1 MGKSDYIYIVKDVS
15 TSLDMTGWKLDM
27 TGWKLDMT
35 KTIQLTI
42 FMKQIR
48 ISAILACIAGMIA
61 FAGCKSM
68 SPQDRLT
75 VNDRKINKII
85 AQMTLEEKVEMLHS
99 KTNMSSEGVP
109 RLGIQDIKY
118 TDGPFGIREENGDG
132 FRSLGWTLDSA
143 TYFPTGS
150 ALAATWSKEMAYK
163 NGWAM
168 GKEGRLRGK
177 DIILGPAINIQRLP
191 VGGRTYEY
199 LSEDPVLAAR
209 LSVEYTLGSQ
219 DAGTAVCLKH
229 YALNNQET
237 NRGSVN
243 VIADERTMREIYLKP
258 FEAAVKE
265 GGAMCIMPAYNK
277 VNGYYCSENA
287 HLNNEILRDE
297 WGFKGMTVSDWG
309 GTHSTM
315 GAALGGLCVQM
326 TGDNYFGQALID
338 SVRNG
343 ALDEAVVDA
352 KVREILRLRF
362 AIEPVPEDV
371 ANTVMTSQPETQKI
385 AYEIAQKS
393 IVLLKNEAG
402 NLPVAKDVKK
412 IAVIGQNAVLTT
424 AAGGIGAGVKTL
436 YEISPLEGI
445 SKRAAEAGIEV
456 TYAPGYKNYQMR
468 MAWGRPGAG
477 GPVDPLIANSPD
489 EPADP
494 ALLAEA
500 VALAKDADMV
510 IFFGGTNKS
519 IETEGSDRK
528 NIDLPCGQNDVI
540 KALYEANPNVATVLI
555 SGGPTD
561 LRALEPYSPAIVQ
574 GWWNGLEG
582 GTALAEVL
590 FGDIAPSGKLPFTF
604 PLKLEDSPAY
614 AMGNFPGNNTGEDL
628 FTLMYRLDATGYTR
642 EQIMEYIANLPEP
655 VSEYTEGIF
664 VGYRWFETKEVPVM
678 YAFGHGLSYV
688 DFEYGPLTCRQ
699 KKDKFVVT
707 FDVKNL
713 GTMEADEVTQL
724 YVKRL
729 DSKVERPLKELEA
742 FDRVTLKGGETKKVT
757 LEFPIS
763 ELAHWDN
770 GTNGWVLEPGKLE
783 ILVGSASDDIRQ
795 SITTEI

>member
-1 MGKSDYIYIVKDVS
+1 MKNYTFIFCLTAVI
-15 TSLDMTGWKLDM
+15 LITGCN
-27 TGWKLDMT
+27 GNV
-35 KTIQLTI
+35 
-42 FMKQIR
+42 
-48 ISAILACIAGMIA
+48 
-61 FAGCKSM
+61 

-75 VNDRKINKII
+75 ANDKKISEII

-118 TDGPFGIREENGDG
+118 TDGPFGIREENGDH
-132 FRSLGWTLDSA
+132 FRPLGWKLDSA

-163 NGWAM
+163 NGLAI

-209 LSVEYTLGSQ
+209 LSVEYTKGSQ
-219 DAGTAVCLKH
+219 EAGTAVCLKH
-229 YALNNQET
+229 FALNNQET
-237 NRGSVN
+237 DRGSVN

-265 GGAMCIMPAYNK
+265 AGAMCVMPAYNK

-287 HLNNEILRDE
+287 RLLNEILREE

-352 KVREILRLRF
+352 KVRDILRLRF
-362 AIEPVPEDV
+362 AIEPVPENV
-371 ANTVMTSQPETQKI
+371 ANTIMTSQPETQNV
-385 AYEIAQKS
+385 AYEIARKS
-393 IVLLKNEAG
+393 IVLLKNEG
-402 NLPVAKDVKK
+402 RTLPITDDVKK
-412 IAVIGQNAVLTT
+412 IAIIGQNAVLTT
-424 AAGGIGAGVKTL
+424 AAGGVGAGVKTL

-445 SKRAAEAGIEV
+445 RNRAGDKVEV
-456 TYAPGYKNYQMR
+456 MYAPGYKNYIR
-468 MAWGRPGAG
+468 KNRWSEDPG
-477 GPVDPLIANSPD
+477 PLETTDMS

-500 VALAKDADMV
+500 VALAAEADMV

-528 NIDLPCGQNDVI
+528 NIDLPCGQNEI
-540 KALYEANPNVATVLI
+540 IRALHEVNPNVVTVLI

-561 LRALEPYSPAIVQ
+561 LRILDQYSPAIIQ
-574 GWWNGLEG
+574 GWWNGMEG

-614 AMGNFPGNNTGEDL
+614 AMGNFPGENSGRDL
-628 FTLMYRLDATGYTR
+628 FTLMYRLEETGYSR
-642 EQIMEYIANLPEP
+642 EEIQAYIANLPDPE
-655 VSEYTEGIF
+655 SRYTEGIF
-664 VGYRWFETKEVPVM
+664 VGYRWYDTKDVPVM

-688 DFEYGPLTCRQ
+688 DFEYGAISCKRRDDRICVRFELS
-699 KKDKFVVT
+699 
-707 FDVKNL
+707 NL
-713 GTMEADEVTQL
+713 GEMEADEVVQL
-724 YVKRL
+724 YVRRP
-729 DSKVERPLKELEA
+729 DSKIERPVKELKS
-742 FDRVTLKGGETKKVT
+742 FDRVTLKAGETKKVV
-757 LEFPIS
+757 LEFPMN
-763 ELAHWDN
+763 ELAHWDIN
-770 GTNGWVLEPGKLE
+770 TGAWVIEPGVVE
-783 ILVGSASDDIRQ
+783 ILVGSGSDDIRQ
-795 SITTEI
+795 TGNIEI

>member
-1 MGKSDYIYIVKDVS
+1 
-15 TSLDMTGWKLDM
+15 
-27 TGWKLDMT
+27 
-35 KTIQLTI
+35 
-42 FMKQIR
+42 MKKYLY
-48 ISAILACIAGMIA
+48 SAALLILA
-61 FAGCKSM
+61 AGCASL

-75 VNDRKINKII
+75 VNDKKINKII

-199 LSEDPVLAAR
+199 LSEDPVLSAR
-209 LSVEYTLGSQ
+209 LSVEYTKGSQ

-237 NRGSVN
+237 DRGSVD

-258 FEAAVKE
+258 FEAAIKE
-265 GGAMCIMPAYNK
+265 GGAMCVMPAYNK
-277 VNGYYCSENA
+277 VNGFYCSENA

-371 ANTVMTSQPETQKI
+371 ANTIMTSQPETQKI

-402 NLPVAKDVKK
+402 NLPIAKDVKK

-436 YEISPLEGI
+436 YEITPLEGI
-445 SKRAAEAGIEV
+445 QARAEKAGVEV
-456 TYAPGYKNYQMR
+456 VYAPGYKNYQMR
-468 MAWGRPGAG
+468 MGWGRPSA
-477 GPVDPLIANSPD
+477 GPVNPLVANSID

-494 ALLAEA
+494 ALLADA

-528 NIDLPCGQNDVI
+528 NIDLPCGQNEVI

-561 LRALEPYSPAIVQ
+561 LRYLEPYSPAIVQ

-614 AMGNFPGNNTGEDL
+614 ATGSFPGEGSGEDL

-642 EQIMEYIANLPEP
+642 EQIQEYIASLPDP
-655 VSEYTEGIF
+655 VSEYREGIL
-664 VGYRWFETKEVPVM
+664 VGYRWYDTKDVPVM

-688 DFEYGPLTCRQ
+688 EFEYGALTCKQ
-699 KKDKFVVT
+699 KKDKIQVS
-707 FDVKNL
+707 FDLKNL
-713 GTMEADEVTQL
+713 GDMEADEVAQL

-729 DSKVERPLKELEA
+729 DSKVERAEKELEA
-742 FDRVTLKGGETKKVT
+742 FERVALKAGETKKVT
-757 LEFPIS
+757 LEFPVS

-770 GTNGWVLEPGKLE
+770 ETNEWVLEHGKLE
-783 ILVGSASDDIRQ
+783 ILVGSASNDIRQ
-795 SITTEI
+795 SIQTEI

>member
-1 MGKSDYIYIVKDVS
+1 
-15 TSLDMTGWKLDM
+15 
-27 TGWKLDMT
+27 
-35 KTIQLTI
+35 
-42 FMKQIR
+42 MKKYLY
-48 ISAILACIAGMIA
+48 SAALLILA
-61 FAGCKSM
+61 AGCASL

-75 VNDRKINKII
+75 VNDKKINKII

-199 LSEDPVLAAR
+199 LSEDPVLSAR
-209 LSVEYTLGSQ
+209 LSVEYTKGSQ

-237 NRGSVN
+237 DRGSVN

-258 FEAAVKE
+258 FEAAIKE
-265 GGAMCIMPAYNK
+265 GGAMCVMPAYNK
-277 VNGYYCSENA
+277 VNGFYCSENA

-343 ALDEAVVDA
+343 ALDEAIVDA

-371 ANTVMTSQPETQKI
+371 ANTIMTSQPETQKI

-402 NLPVAKDVKK
+402 NLPIAKDVKK

-436 YEISPLEGI
+436 YEITPLEGI
-445 SKRAAEAGIEV
+445 QARAEKAGVEV
-456 TYAPGYKNYQMR
+456 VYAPGYKNYQMR
-468 MAWGRPGAG
+468 MGWGRPSA
-477 GPVDPLIANSPD
+477 GPVNPLVANSID

-528 NIDLPCGQNDVI
+528 NIDLPCGQNEVI

-561 LRALEPYSPAIVQ
+561 LRYLEPYSPAIVQ

-614 AMGNFPGNNTGEDL
+614 ATGSFPGEGSGEDL

-642 EQIMEYIANLPEP
+642 EQIQEYIASLPDP
-655 VSEYTEGIF
+655 VSEYREGIL
-664 VGYRWFETKEVPVM
+664 VGYRWYDTKDVPVM

-688 DFEYGPLTCRQ
+688 EFEYGALTCKQ
-699 KKDKFVVT
+699 KKDKIQVS
-707 FDVKNL
+707 FDLKNL
-713 GTMEADEVTQL
+713 GDMEADEVAQL

-729 DSKVERPLKELEA
+729 DSKVERAEKELEA
-742 FDRVTLKGGETKKVT
+742 FERVALKAGETKKVT
-757 LEFPIS
+757 LEFPVS

-770 GTNGWVLEPGKLE
+770 ETNEWVLEHGKLE
-783 ILVGSASDDIRQ
+783 ILVGSASNDIRQ
-795 SITTEI
+795 SIQTEI

>member
-1 MGKSDYIYIVKDVS
+1 
-15 TSLDMTGWKLDM
+15 
-27 TGWKLDMT
+27 
-35 KTIQLTI
+35 
-42 FMKQIR
+42 MKKYLY
-48 ISAILACIAGMIA
+48 SAALLILA
-61 FAGCKSM
+61 AGCASL

-75 VNDRKINKII
+75 VNDKKINKII

-118 TDGPFGIREENGDG
+118 TDGPFGIREENGEG

-199 LSEDPVLAAR
+199 LSEDPVLSAR
-209 LSVEYTLGSQ
+209 LAVEYTKGSQ

-237 NRGSVN
+237 DRGSVD

-258 FEAAVKE
+258 FEAAIKE
-265 GGAMCIMPAYNK
+265 GGAMCVMPAYNK
-277 VNGYYCSENA
+277 VNGFYCSENA

-371 ANTVMTSQPETQKI
+371 ANTIMTSQPETQKI

-402 NLPVAKDVKK
+402 NLPIAKDVKK

-436 YEISPLEGI
+436 YEITPLEGI
-445 SKRAAEAGIEV
+445 QARAEKAGVEV
-456 TYAPGYKNYQMR
+456 VYAPGYKNYQMR
-468 MAWGRPGAG
+468 MGWGRPSA
-477 GPVDPLIANSPD
+477 GPVNPLVANSID

-528 NIDLPCGQNDVI
+528 NIDLPCGQNEVI

-561 LRALEPYSPAIVQ
+561 LRYLEPYSPAIVQ

-614 AMGNFPGNNTGEDL
+614 ATGSFPGEGSGEDL

-642 EQIMEYIANLPEP
+642 EQIQEYIASLPDP
-655 VSEYTEGIF
+655 VSEYREGIL
-664 VGYRWFETKEVPVM
+664 VGYRWYDTKDVPVM

-688 DFEYGPLTCRQ
+688 DFEYGTLTCKQ
-699 KKDKFVVT
+699 KKDKIQVS
-707 FDVKNL
+707 FDLKNL
-713 GTMEADEVTQL
+713 GDMEADEVPQL

-729 DSKVERPLKELEA
+729 DSKVERAEKELEA
-742 FDRVTLKGGETKKVT
+742 FERVALKAGETKNVT
-757 LEFPIS
+757 LEFPVS

-770 GTNGWVLEPGKLE
+770 ETNGWVLEPGKIE
-783 ILVGSASDDIRQ
+783 ILVGSASNDIRQ
-795 SITTEI
+795 SIQTEI

>member
-1 MGKSDYIYIVKDVS
+1 
-15 TSLDMTGWKLDM
+15 
-27 TGWKLDMT
+27 
-35 KTIQLTI
+35 
-42 FMKQIR
+42 MKKYLY
-48 ISAILACIAGMIA
+48 SAALLILA
-61 FAGCKSM
+61 AGCASL

-75 VNDRKINKII
+75 VNDKKINKII

-199 LSEDPVLAAR
+199 LSEDPVLSAR
-209 LSVEYTLGSQ
+209 LSVEYTKGSQ

-237 NRGSVN
+237 DRGSVN

-258 FEAAVKE
+258 FEAAIKE
-265 GGAMCIMPAYNK
+265 GGAMCVMPAYNK
-277 VNGYYCSENA
+277 VNGFYCSENA

-362 AIEPVPEDV
+362 AIDPVPEDV
-371 ANTVMTSQPETQKI
+371 ANTIMTSQPETQKI

-402 NLPVAKDVKK
+402 NLPIAKDVKK

-436 YEISPLEGI
+436 YEITPLEGI
-445 SKRAAEAGIEV
+445 QARAEKAGVEV
-456 TYAPGYKNYQMR
+456 VYAPGYKNYQMR
-468 MAWGRPGAG
+468 MGWGRPSA
-477 GPVDPLIANSPD
+477 GPVNPLVANSID

-528 NIDLPCGQNDVI
+528 NIDLPCGQNEVI

-561 LRALEPYSPAIVQ
+561 LRYLEPYSPAIVQ

-614 AMGNFPGNNTGEDL
+614 ATGSFPGEGSGEDL

-642 EQIMEYIANLPEP
+642 EQIQEYIASLPDP
-655 VSEYTEGIF
+655 VSEYREGIL
-664 VGYRWFETKEVPVM
+664 VGYRWYDTKDVPVM

-688 DFEYGPLTCRQ
+688 EYEYGALTCKQ
-699 KKDKFVVT
+699 KKDKIQVS
-707 FDVKNL
+707 FDLKNL
-713 GTMEADEVTQL
+713 GDMEADEVAQL

-729 DSKVERPLKELEA
+729 DSKVERAEKELEA
-742 FDRVTLKGGETKKVT
+742 FERVALKAGETKKVT
-757 LEFPIS
+757 LEFPVS

-770 GTNGWVLEPGKLE
+770 ETNEWVLEHGKLE
-783 ILVGSASDDIRQ
+783 ILVGSASNDIRQ
-795 SITTEI
+795 SIQTEI

>member
-1 MGKSDYIYIVKDVS
+1 
-15 TSLDMTGWKLDM
+15 
-27 TGWKLDMT
+27 
-35 KTIQLTI
+35 
-42 FMKQIR
+42 MKKYLY
-48 ISAILACIAGMIA
+48 SAALLILA
-61 FAGCKSM
+61 AGCASL

-75 VNDRKINKII
+75 VNDKKINKII

-199 LSEDPVLAAR
+199 LSEDPVLSAR
-209 LSVEYTLGSQ
+209 LSVEYTKGSQ

-237 NRGSVN
+237 DRGSVD

-258 FEAAVKE
+258 FEAAIKE
-265 GGAMCIMPAYNK
+265 GGAMCVMPAYNK
-277 VNGYYCSENA
+277 VNGFYCSENA

-362 AIEPVPEDV
+362 AIDPVPEDV
-371 ANTVMTSQPETQKI
+371 ANTIMTSQPETQKI

-402 NLPVAKDVKK
+402 NLPIAKDVKK

-445 SKRAAEAGIEV
+445 QARAEKAGVEV
-456 TYAPGYKNYQMR
+456 VYAPGYKNYQMR
-468 MAWGRPGAG
+468 MGWGRPSA
-477 GPVDPLIANSPD
+477 GPVNPLVANSID

-528 NIDLPCGQNDVI
+528 NIDLPCGQNEVI

-561 LRALEPYSPAIVQ
+561 LRYLEPYSPAIVQ

-614 AMGNFPGNNTGEDL
+614 ATGSFPGEGSGEDL

-642 EQIMEYIANLPEP
+642 EQIQEYIASLPDP
-655 VSEYTEGIF
+655 VSEYREGIL
-664 VGYRWFETKEVPVM
+664 VGYRWYDTKDVPVM

-688 DFEYGPLTCRQ
+688 EFEYGPLTCKQ
-699 KKDKFVVT
+699 KKDKIQVS
-707 FDVKNL
+707 FDLKNL
-713 GTMEADEVTQL
+713 GDMEADEVAQL

-729 DSKVERPLKELEA
+729 DSKVERAEKELEA
-742 FDRVTLKGGETKKVT
+742 FERVALKAGETKNVT
-757 LEFPIS
+757 LEFPLS
-763 ELAHWDN
+763 ELTHWDN
-770 GTNGWVLEPGKLE
+770 ETNGWVLEPGKIE
-783 ILVGSASDDIRQ
+783 ILVGSASNDIRQ
-795 SITTEI
+795 SIQTKI

>member
-1 MGKSDYIYIVKDVS
+1 
-15 TSLDMTGWKLDM
+15 
-27 TGWKLDMT
+27 
-35 KTIQLTI
+35 
-42 FMKQIR
+42 MKKYLY
-48 ISAILACIAGMIA
+48 SAALLILAI
-61 FAGCKSM
+61 GCASV

-75 VNDRKINKII
+75 VNDKKINKII

-199 LSEDPVLAAR
+199 LSEDPVLSAR
-209 LSVEYTLGSQ
+209 LSVEYTKGSQ

-237 NRGSVN
+237 DRGSVD

-258 FEAAVKE
+258 FEAAIKE
-265 GGAMCIMPAYNK
+265 GGAMCVMPAYNK
-277 VNGYYCSENA
+277 VNGFYCSENA

-371 ANTVMTSQPETQKI
+371 ANPIMTSPPETQKV

-402 NLPVAKDVKK
+402 NLPIAKDVKK

-445 SKRAAEAGIEV
+445 QARAEKAGVEV
-456 TYAPGYKNYQMR
+456 VYAPGYKNYQMR
-468 MAWGRPGAG
+468 MGWGRPSA
-477 GPVDPLIANSPD
+477 GPVNPLVANSID

-528 NIDLPCGQNDVI
+528 NIDLPCGQNEVI

-561 LRALEPYSPAIVQ
+561 LRYLAPYSPAIVQ

-614 AMGNFPGNNTGEDL
+614 ATGSFPGEGSGEDL

-642 EQIMEYIANLPEP
+642 EQIQEYIASLPDP
-655 VSEYTEGIF
+655 VSEYREGIL
-664 VGYRWFETKEVPVM
+664 VGYRWFDTKDVPVM

-688 DFEYGPLTCRQ
+688 DFEYGALTCKQ
-699 KKDKFVVT
+699 KKDKIQVS
-707 FDVKNL
+707 FDLKNL
-713 GTMEADEVTQL
+713 GNMEADEVAQL

-729 DSKVERPLKELEA
+729 DSKVERAEKELEA
-742 FDRVTLKGGETKKVT
+742 FERVALKAGETKNVT
-757 LEFPIS
+757 LEFPVS

-770 GTNGWVLEPGKLE
+770 ETNGWVLEPGKIE
-783 ILVGSASDDIRQ
+783 ILVGSASNDIRQ
-795 SITTEI
+795 SIHTEI

>member
-1 MGKSDYIYIVKDVS
+1 MKHSASSIILS
-15 TSLDMTGWKLDM
+15 AFMALAMATGCNN
-27 TGWKLDMT
+27 G
-35 KTIQLTI
+35 
-42 FMKQIR
+42 
-48 ISAILACIAGMIA
+48 
-61 FAGCKSM
+61 M

-75 VNDRKINKII
+75 VNDKKINEII

-132 FRSLGWTLDSA
+132 FRPLGWTLDSA

-199 LSEDPVLAAR
+199 LSEDPVLSAR
-209 LSVEYTLGSQ
+209 LSVEYTKGSQ
-219 DAGTAVCLKH
+219 EAGTAVCLKH

-237 NRGSVN
+237 DRGSVD

-265 GGAMCIMPAYNK
+265 GGAMCVMPAYNK

-287 HLNNEILRDE
+287 HLLNEILREE

-343 ALDEAVVDA
+343 ALDEAIVDA

-393 IVLLKNEAG
+393 IVLLKNQ
-402 NLPVAKDVKK
+402 NNVLPISKDVKK

-436 YEISPLEGI
+436 YEISPLEGLQ
-445 SKRAAEAGIEV
+445 KRAGDDVEIV
-456 TYAPGYKNYQMR
+456 YAPGYKNYTMR
-468 MAWGRPGAG
+468 MSWGQPTPL
-477 GPVDPLIANSPD
+477 GPLDAASAD

-494 ALLAEA
+494 VLMAEA
-500 VALAKDADMV
+500 VALAKDADLV

-540 KALYEANPNVATVLI
+540 KALYEANPNLATVLI
-555 SGGPTD
+555 SGGSTD
-561 LRALEPYSPAIVQ
+561 LRVLEQYSPAIVQ

-614 AMGNFPGNNTGEDL
+614 AMGNFPGENSGEDL
-628 FTLMYRLDATGYTR
+628 FTLMYRLDATGYSR
-642 EQIMEYIANLPEP
+642 EEIQAYIASLPDPE
-655 VSEYTEGIF
+655 SKYTEGIF
-664 VGYRWFETKEVPVM
+664 VGYRWFDTKNVPVM

-688 DFEYGPLTCRQ
+688 DFEYGALSCRQ
-699 KKDKFVVT
+699 RKDMIEVS
-707 FDVKNL
+707 FDLKNL
-713 GTMEADEVTQL
+713 GDMDADEVAQL
-724 YVKRL
+724 YVRRI

-742 FDRVTLKGGETKKVT
+742 FDRVALKAGETKNVT
-757 LEFPIS
+757 LSFPVS
-763 ELAHWDN
+763 ELSHWDN
-770 GTNGWVLEPGKLE
+770 DTNQWVLEPGKIE
-783 ILVGSASDDIRQ
+783 ILVGSSSDDIRQ
-795 SITTEI
+795 SIETKI

>member
-1 MGKSDYIYIVKDVS
+1 
-15 TSLDMTGWKLDM
+15 
-27 TGWKLDMT
+27 
-35 KTIQLTI
+35 
-42 FMKQIR
+42 MKKYLY
-48 ISAILACIAGMIA
+48 SAALLILA
-61 FAGCKSM
+61 AGCASL

-75 VNDRKINKII
+75 VNDKKINKII

-199 LSEDPVLAAR
+199 LSEDPVLSAR
-209 LSVEYTLGSQ
+209 LSVEYTKGSQ

-237 NRGSVN
+237 DRGSVN

-258 FEAAVKE
+258 FEAAIKE
-265 GGAMCIMPAYNK
+265 GGAMCVMPAYNK
-277 VNGYYCSENA
+277 VNGFYCSENA

-362 AIEPVPEDV
+362 AIDPVPEDV
-371 ANTVMTSQPETQKI
+371 ANTIMTSQPETQKI

-393 IVLLKNEAG
+393 IVILKNEAG
-402 NLPVAKDVKK
+402 NLPIAKDVKK

-445 SKRAAEAGIEV
+445 QARAEKAGVEV
-456 TYAPGYKNYQMR
+456 VYAPGYKSYQMR
-468 MAWGRPGAG
+468 MGWGRPSA
-477 GPVDPLIANSPD
+477 GPVNPLVANSID

-528 NIDLPCGQNDVI
+528 NIDLPCGQNEVI

-561 LRALEPYSPAIVQ
+561 LRYLEPYSPAIVQ

-614 AMGNFPGNNTGEDL
+614 ATGSFPGEGSGEDL

-642 EQIMEYIANLPEP
+642 EQIQEYIASLPDP
-655 VSEYTEGIF
+655 VSEYREGIL
-664 VGYRWFETKEVPVM
+664 VGYRWYDTKDVPVM

-688 DFEYGPLTCRQ
+688 EFEYGALTCKQ
-699 KKDKFVVT
+699 KKDKIQVS
-707 FDVKNL
+707 FDLKNL
-713 GTMEADEVTQL
+713 GDMEADEVAQL

-729 DSKVERPLKELEA
+729 DSKVERAEKELEA
-742 FDRVTLKGGETKKVT
+742 FERVALKAGETKNVT
-757 LEFPIS
+757 LEFPLS

-770 GTNGWVLEPGKLE
+770 ETNGWVLEPGKIE
-783 ILVGSASDDIRQ
+783 ILVGSASNDIRQ
-795 SITTEI
+795 SIQTEI

>member
-1 MGKSDYIYIVKDVS
+1 
-15 TSLDMTGWKLDM
+15 
-27 TGWKLDMT
+27 
-35 KTIQLTI
+35 
-42 FMKQIR
+42 MKKYLY
-48 ISAILACIAGMIA
+48 SAALLILA
-61 FAGCKSM
+61 AGCASL

-75 VNDRKINKII
+75 VNDKKINKII

-199 LSEDPVLAAR
+199 LSEDPVLSAR
-209 LSVEYTLGSQ
+209 LSVEYTKGSQ

-237 NRGSVN
+237 DRGSVD

-265 GGAMCIMPAYNK
+265 GGAMCVMPAYNK
-277 VNGYYCSENA
+277 VNGFYCSENA

-371 ANTVMTSQPETQKI
+371 ANTIMTSQPETQKI

-402 NLPVAKDVKK
+402 NLPIAKDVKK

-424 AAGGIGAGVKTL
+424 ATGGIGAGVKTL

-445 SKRAAEAGIEV
+445 QARAEKAGVEV
-456 TYAPGYKNYQMR
+456 VYAPGYKNYQMR
-468 MAWGRPGAG
+468 MGWGRPSA
-477 GPVDPLIANSPD
+477 GPVNPLVANSID

-528 NIDLPCGQNDVI
+528 NIDLPCGQNEVI

-561 LRALEPYSPAIVQ
+561 LRYLEPYSPAIVQ

-614 AMGNFPGNNTGEDL
+614 ATGSFPGEGSGEDL

-642 EQIMEYIANLPEP
+642 EQIKEYIASLPDP
-655 VSEYTEGIF
+655 VSEYREGIL
-664 VGYRWFETKEVPVM
+664 VGYRWYDTKDVPVM

-688 DFEYGPLTCRQ
+688 EFEYGALTCKQ
-699 KKDKFVVT
+699 KKDKIQVS
-707 FDVKNL
+707 FDLKNL
-713 GTMEADEVTQL
+713 GDMEADEVPQL

-729 DSKVERPLKELEA
+729 DSKVERAEKELEA
-742 FDRVTLKGGETKKVT
+742 FERVALKAGETKNVT
-757 LEFPIS
+757 LEFPLS

-770 GTNGWVLEPGKLE
+770 ETNGWVLEPGKIE
-783 ILVGSASDDIRQ
+783 ILVGSASNDIRQ
-795 SITTEI
+795 SIQTEI

>member
-1 MGKSDYIYIVKDVS
+1 
-15 TSLDMTGWKLDM
+15 
-27 TGWKLDMT
+27 
-35 KTIQLTI
+35 
-42 FMKQIR
+42 MKQYLY
-48 ISAILACIAGMIA
+48 SAALLILA
-61 FAGCKSM
+61 AGCASL

-75 VNDRKINKII
+75 VNDKKINKII

-199 LSEDPVLAAR
+199 LSEDPVLSAR
-209 LSVEYTLGSQ
+209 LSVEYTKGSQ

-237 NRGSVN
+237 DRGSVD

-258 FEAAVKE
+258 FEAAIKE
-265 GGAMCIMPAYNK
+265 GGAMCVMPAYNK
-277 VNGYYCSENA
+277 VNGFYCSENA

-362 AIEPVPEDV
+362 AIDPVPEDV
-371 ANTVMTSQPETQKI
+371 ANTIMTSQPETQKI

-393 IVLLKNEAG
+393 IVLLKNEVG
-402 NLPVAKDVKK
+402 NLPIAKDVKK

-445 SKRAAEAGIEV
+445 QARAEKAGVEV
-456 TYAPGYKNYQMR
+456 VYAPGYKNYQMR
-468 MAWGRPGAG
+468 MGWGRPSA
-477 GPVDPLIANSPD
+477 GPVNPLVANSID

-528 NIDLPCGQNDVI
+528 NIDLPCGQNEVI

-561 LRALEPYSPAIVQ
+561 LRFLEPYSPSIVQ

-604 PLKLEDSPAY
+604 PKKLEDSPAY
-614 AMGNFPGNNTGEDL
+614 ALGNFGQNASEDL

-642 EQIMEYIANLPEP
+642 EQIQEYIANLPAPE
-655 VSEYTEGIF
+655 SHYTEGIF

-688 DFEYGPLTCRQ
+688 DFEYGPLTCKH
-699 KKDKFVVT
+699 KKDKFYVT
-707 FDVKNL
+707 FELKNL
-713 GTMEADEVTQL
+713 GDMEADEVAQL
-724 YVKRL
+724 YVKRI
-729 DSKVERPLKELEA
+729 DSAVERPLKELEA
-742 FDRVTLKGGETKKVT
+742 FDRITLKGGETKKVT
-757 LEFPIS
+757 LEFPVS

-770 GTNGWVLEPGKLE
+770 ETNEWVLEHGKLE
-783 ILVGSASDDIRQ
+783 ILVGSASNDIRQ
-795 SITTEI
+795 TIATEI

>member
-1 MGKSDYIYIVKDVS
+1 
-15 TSLDMTGWKLDM
+15 
-27 TGWKLDMT
+27 
-35 KTIQLTI
+35 
-42 FMKQIR
+42 MKKYLY
-48 ISAILACIAGMIA
+48 SAALLILA
-61 FAGCKSM
+61 AGCASL

-75 VNDRKINKII
+75 VNDKKINKII

-199 LSEDPVLAAR
+199 LSEDPVLSAR
-209 LSVEYTLGSQ
+209 LSVEYTKGSQ

-237 NRGSVN
+237 DRGSVD

-258 FEAAVKE
+258 FEAAIKE
-265 GGAMCIMPAYNK
+265 GGAMCVMPAYNK
-277 VNGYYCSENA
+277 VNGVYCSENA

-362 AIEPVPEDV
+362 AIDPVPEDV
-371 ANTVMTSQPETQKI
+371 ANTIMTSQPETQKI

-402 NLPVAKDVKK
+402 TLPIAKDVKK

-445 SKRAAEAGIEV
+445 QARAEKAGVEV
-456 TYAPGYKNYQMR
+456 VYAPGYKNYQMR
-468 MAWGRPGAG
+468 MGWGRPSA
-477 GPVDPLIANSPD
+477 GPVNPLVANSID

-500 VALAKDADMV
+500 VALAKNADMV

-528 NIDLPCGQNDVI
+528 NIDLPCGQNEVI

-561 LRALEPYSPAIVQ
+561 LRYLEPYSPAIVQ

-614 AMGNFPGNNTGEDL
+614 ATGSFPGEGSGEDL

-642 EQIMEYIANLPEP
+642 EQIREYIASLPDP
-655 VSEYTEGIF
+655 VSEYREGIL
-664 VGYRWFETKEVPVM
+664 VGYRWYDTKDVPVM

-688 DFEYGPLTCRQ
+688 DFEYGALTCKQ
-699 KKDKFVVT
+699 KKDKIQVS
-707 FDVKNL
+707 FDLKNL
-713 GTMEADEVTQL
+713 GDMEADEVAQL

-729 DSKVERPLKELEA
+729 DSKVERAEKELEA
-742 FDRVTLKGGETKKVT
+742 FERVALKAGETKNVI
-757 LEFPIS
+757 LEFPLS

-770 GTNGWVLEPGKLE
+770 ETNGWVLEPGKIE
-783 ILVGSASDDIRQ
+783 ILVGSASNDIRQ
-795 SITTEI
+795 SIQTEI

>member
-1 MGKSDYIYIVKDVS
+1 
-15 TSLDMTGWKLDM
+15 
-27 TGWKLDMT
+27 
-35 KTIQLTI
+35 
-42 FMKQIR
+42 MKKYLY
-48 ISAILACIAGMIA
+48 SAALLILA
-61 FAGCKSM
+61 AGCASL

-75 VNDRKINKII
+75 VNDKKINKII

-118 TDGPFGIREENGDG
+118 TDGPFGIREENGEG

-199 LSEDPVLAAR
+199 LSEDPVLSAR
-209 LSVEYTLGSQ
+209 LAVEYTKGSQ

-237 NRGSVN
+237 DRGSVD

-258 FEAAVKE
+258 FEAAIKE
-265 GGAMCIMPAYNK
+265 GGAMCVMPAYNK
-277 VNGYYCSENA
+277 VNGFYCSENA

-362 AIEPVPEDV
+362 AIDPVPEDV
-371 ANTVMTSQPETQKI
+371 ANTIMTSQPETQKI

-402 NLPVAKDVKK
+402 NLPIAKDVKK

-445 SKRAAEAGIEV
+445 QARAEKAGVEV
-456 TYAPGYKNYQMR
+456 VYAPGYKNYQMR
-468 MAWGRPGAG
+468 MGWGRPSA
-477 GPVDPLIANSPD
+477 GPVNPLVANSID

-528 NIDLPCGQNDVI
+528 NIDLPCGQNEVI

-561 LRALEPYSPAIVQ
+561 LRYLEPYSPAIVQ

-614 AMGNFPGNNTGEDL
+614 ATGSFPGEGSGEDL

-642 EQIMEYIANLPEP
+642 EQIQEYIASLPDP
-655 VSEYTEGIF
+655 VSEYREGIL
-664 VGYRWFETKEVPVM
+664 VGYRWYDTKDVPVM

-688 DFEYGPLTCRQ
+688 EFEYGALTCKQ
-699 KKDKFVVT
+699 KKDKIQVS
-707 FDVKNL
+707 FDLKNL
-713 GTMEADEVTQL
+713 GDMEADEVAQL

-729 DSKVERPLKELEA
+729 DSKVERAEKELEA
-742 FDRVTLKGGETKKVT
+742 FERVALKAGETKNVT
-757 LEFPIS
+757 LEFPLS

-770 GTNGWVLEPGKLE
+770 ETNGWVLEPGKIE
-783 ILVGSASDDIRQ
+783 ILVGSASNDIRQ
-795 SITTEI
+795 SIQTEI

>member
-1 MGKSDYIYIVKDVS
+1 MKH
-15 TSLDMTGWKLDM
+15 SLIHITL
-27 TGWKLDMT
+27 
-35 KTIQLTI
+35 
-42 FMKQIR
+42 
-48 ISAILACIAGMIA
+48 SAIIMAIIAV
-61 FAGCKSM
+61 GCNNAM
-68 SPQDRLT
+68 SLQDRLT
-75 VNDRKINKII
+75 VNDDKINEII
-85 AQMTLEEKVEMLHS
+85 SQMTLEEKVEMLHS

-132 FRSLGWTLDSA
+132 FRPLGWKLDSA

-150 ALAATWSKEMAYK
+150 ALAATWSTELARK

-219 DAGTAVCLKH
+219 EAGTAVCLKH

-265 GGAMCIMPAYNK
+265 GGAMCVMPAYNK

-287 HLNNEILRDE
+287 HLNNDILRGE

-343 ALDEAVVDA
+343 ALPESIVDD

-371 ANTVMTSQPETQKI
+371 ANTVMTSQPETQRI

-393 IVLLKNEAG
+393 IVLLKNETG
-402 NLPVAKDVKK
+402 SLPITKDVRN
-412 IAVIGQNAVLTT
+412 IAVIGQNAVLST

-445 SKRAAEAGIEV
+445 SKRAAEAGMEV
-456 TYAPGYKNYQMR
+456 TYAPGYRSYKMR
-468 MAWGRPGAG
+468 WGAQ
-477 GPVDPLIANSPD
+477 GPLGPLEAAS
-489 EPADP
+489 PADP
-494 ALLAEA
+494 ADPHLLAEA

-528 NIDLPCGQNDVI
+528 NIDLPHGQNEIV
-540 KALYEANPNVATVLI
+540 KALHEVNPNVVTVII

-561 LRALEPYSPAIVQ
+561 LRAIDPYSPAIVQ
-574 GWWNGLEG
+574 GWWNGMKG

-614 AMGNFPGNNTGEDL
+614 ATGSFPGNRAGEDL
-628 FTLMYRLDATGYTR
+628 FTLRYRLDATGYTR
-642 EQIMEYIANLPEP
+642 EQIEEYIANLPDP
-655 VSEYTEGIF
+655 VSEYKEGIL
-664 VGYRWFETKEVPVM
+664 VGYRWYDTKDVPVM

-688 DFEYGPLTCRQ
+688 DFEYGPLACRQ
-699 KKDKFVVT
+699 KKGKFHVS
-707 FDVKNL
+707 FELKNT
-713 GTMEADEVTQL
+713 GDMEADEVVQL
-724 YVKRL
+724 YVRRK

-742 FDRVTLKGGETKKVT
+742 FDRIALKAGEAKKVT
-757 LEFPIS
+757 LEFPAS
-763 ELAHWDN
+763 ELAHWDTD
-770 GTNGWVLEPGKLE
+770 TNEWVLEPGKIE

-795 SITTEI
+795 TIETEIRL

>member
-1 MGKSDYIYIVKDVS
+1 M
-15 TSLDMTGWKLDM
+15 
-27 TGWKLDMT
+27 
-35 KTIQLTI
+35 KTFTNYLLMAFIITT
-42 FMKQIR
+42 
-48 ISAILACIAGMIA
+48 AIC
-61 FAGCKSM
+61 CSR

-75 VNDRKINKII
+75 VNDKKINEII
-85 AQMTLEEKVEMLHS
+85 SQMTLEEKVEMLHS

-132 FRSLGWTLDSA
+132 FRPLGWKLDSA

-209 LSVEYTLGSQ
+209 LSVEYTKGSQ

-243 VIADERTMREIYLKP
+243 VVADERTMREIYLKP

-265 GGAMCIMPAYNK
+265 GGAMCVMPAYNK

-287 HLNNEILRDE
+287 HLNNDILRDE

-338 SVRNG
+338 SVKNG

-362 AIEPVPEDV
+362 AIEPIPEDV
-371 ANTVMTSQPETQKI
+371 ANTIMTSQPETQKI
-385 AYEIAQKS
+385 AYEIAQQS
-393 IVLLKNEAG
+393 IVLLKNQE
-402 NLPVAKDVKK
+402 NILPISKEVKK
-412 IAVIGQNAVLTT
+412 IAVIGQNAVLST

-436 YEISPLEGI
+436 YEISPLEGLQ
-445 SKRAAEAGIEV
+445 KRAGEDIEIV
-456 TYAPGYKNYQMR
+456 YAPGYKNYVMG
-468 MAWGRPGAG
+468 WGGGANLS
-477 GPVDPLIANSPD
+477 PLETRNTA

-500 VALAKDADMV
+500 VALAKESDMV

-528 NIDLPCGQNDVI
+528 NIDLPCGQNEII

-614 AMGNFPGNNTGEDL
+614 ATGSFPGNSLGEDL

-642 EQIMEYIANLPEP
+642 EQIQEYIDNLPDP
-655 VSEYTEGIF
+655 VSEYKEGIF

-688 DFEYGPLTCRQ
+688 DFEYGPLSCR
-699 KKDKFVVT
+699 KKRDNIQVT
-707 FDVKNL
+707 FELKNL
-713 GTMEADEVTQL
+713 GNMKADEIAQL
-724 YVKRL
+724 YVRRI
-729 DSKVERPLKELEA
+729 DSKIERPLKELEA
-742 FDRVTLKGGETKKVT
+742 FDRITLDAGETKKVT

-763 ELAHWDN
+763 ELAHWDIE
-770 GTNGWVLEPGKLE
+770 TNGWVLEPGKIE
-783 ILVGSASDDIRQ
+783 ILVGASSDDIRQ
-795 SITTEI
+795 SIETAI

>member
-1 MGKSDYIYIVKDVS
+1 MKKYLYS
-15 TSLDMTGWKLDM
+15 TALL
-27 TGWKLDMT
+27 
-35 KTIQLTI
+35 
-42 FMKQIR
+42 
-48 ISAILACIAGMIA
+48 ILA
-61 FAGCKSM
+61 AGCASL

-75 VNDRKINKII
+75 VNDKKINKII

-199 LSEDPVLAAR
+199 LSEDPVLSAR
-209 LSVEYTLGSQ
+209 LSVEYTKGSQ

-237 NRGSVN
+237 DRGSVD

-258 FEAAVKE
+258 FEAAIKE
-265 GGAMCIMPAYNK
+265 GGAMCVMPAYNK
-277 VNGYYCSENA
+277 VNGFYCSENA

-362 AIEPVPEDV
+362 AIDPVPEDV
-371 ANTVMTSQPETQKI
+371 ANTIMTSQPETQKI

-402 NLPVAKDVKK
+402 NLPIAKDVKK

-445 SKRAAEAGIEV
+445 QARAEKAGVEV
-456 TYAPGYKNYQMR
+456 VYAPGYKNYQMR
-468 MAWGRPGAG
+468 MGWGRPSA
-477 GPVDPLIANSPD
+477 GPVNPLVANSID

-528 NIDLPCGQNDVI
+528 NIDLPCGQNEVI

-561 LRALEPYSPAIVQ
+561 LRYLEPYSPAIVQ

-614 AMGNFPGNNTGEDL
+614 ATGSFPGEGSGEDL

-642 EQIMEYIANLPEP
+642 EQIREYIASLPDP
-655 VSEYTEGIF
+655 VSEYREGIL
-664 VGYRWFETKEVPVM
+664 VGYRWYDTKDVPVM

-688 DFEYGPLTCRQ
+688 EFEYGKLTCKQ
-699 KKDKFVVT
+699 KKDKIQVS
-707 FDVKNL
+707 FDLKNL
-713 GTMEADEVTQL
+713 GDMEADEVAQL

-729 DSKVERPLKELEA
+729 DSKVERAEKELEA
-742 FDRVTLKGGETKKVT
+742 FERVALKAGETKNVT
-757 LEFPIS
+757 LEFPLS

-770 GTNGWVLEPGKLE
+770 ETNGWVLEPGKIE
-783 ILVGSASDDIRQ
+783 ILVGSASNDIRQ
-795 SITTEI
+795 SIQTEI

>member
-1 MGKSDYIYIVKDVS
+1 
-15 TSLDMTGWKLDM
+15 
-27 TGWKLDMT
+27 
-35 KTIQLTI
+35 
-42 FMKQIR
+42 MKKYLY
-48 ISAILACIAGMIA
+48 SAALLILA
-61 FAGCKSM
+61 AGCASL

-75 VNDRKINKII
+75 VNDKKINKII

-132 FRSLGWTLDSA
+132 FRSLGWALDSA

-199 LSEDPVLAAR
+199 LSEDPVLSAR
-209 LSVEYTLGSQ
+209 LSVEYTKGSQ

-237 NRGSVN
+237 DRGSVN

-258 FEAAVKE
+258 FEAAIKE
-265 GGAMCIMPAYNK
+265 GGAMCVMPAYNK
-277 VNGYYCSENA
+277 VNGFYCSENA

-362 AIEPVPEDV
+362 AIDPVPEDV
-371 ANTVMTSQPETQKI
+371 ANTIMTSQPETQKI

-402 NLPVAKDVKK
+402 NLPIAKDVKK

-445 SKRAAEAGIEV
+445 QARAEKAGVEV
-456 TYAPGYKNYQMR
+456 VYAPGYKNYQMR
-468 MAWGRPGAG
+468 MGWGRPSA
-477 GPVDPLIANSPD
+477 GPVNPLVANSID

-510 IFFGGTNKS
+510 IFFSGTNKS

-528 NIDLPCGQNDVI
+528 NIDLPCGQNEVI

-561 LRALEPYSPAIVQ
+561 LRYLEPYSPAIVQ

-614 AMGNFPGNNTGEDL
+614 ATGSFPGEGSGEDL

-642 EQIMEYIANLPEP
+642 EQIQEYIASLPDP
-655 VSEYTEGIF
+655 VSEYREGIL
-664 VGYRWFETKEVPVM
+664 VGYRWYDTKDVPVM

-688 DFEYGPLTCRQ
+688 EFEYGALTCKQ
-699 KKDKFVVT
+699 KKDKIQVS
-707 FDVKNL
+707 FDLKNL
-713 GTMEADEVTQL
+713 GDMEADEVAQL

-729 DSKVERPLKELEA
+729 DSKVERAEKELEA
-742 FDRVTLKGGETKKVT
+742 FERVALKAGETKNVT
-757 LEFPIS
+757 LEFPLS

-770 GTNGWVLEPGKLE
+770 ETNGWVLEPGKIE
-783 ILVGSASDDIRQ
+783 ILVGSASNDIRQ
-795 SITTEI
+795 SIQTEI

>member
-1 MGKSDYIYIVKDVS
+1 MK
-15 TSLDMTGWKLDM
+15 KL
-27 TGWKLDMT
+27 
-35 KTIQLTI
+35 I
-42 FMKQIR
+42 F
-48 ISAILACIAGMIA
+48 SAALAIMAI
-61 FAGCKSM
+61 GCVQNGT

-132 FRSLGWTLDSA
+132 FRPLGWTLDSA

-150 ALAATWSKEMAYK
+150 ALAATWSKELAYK

-199 LSEDPVLAAR
+199 LSEDPVLSAR
-209 LSVEYTLGSQ
+209 LSVEYTKGSQ
-219 DAGTAVCLKH
+219 EAGTAVCLKH
-229 YALNNQET
+229 FALNNQET
-237 NRGSVN
+237 ERGSVN

-287 HLNNEILRDE
+287 HLLNEILRGE

-343 ALDEAVVDA
+343 ALEEAVVDA
-352 KVREILRLRF
+352 KVREILRLRY

-371 ANTVMTSQPETQKI
+371 ANTIMTSQPETQRV

-393 IVLLKNEAG
+393 IVLLKNEDR
-402 NLPVAKDVKK
+402 NLPISKDVKK
-412 IAVIGQNAVLTT
+412 IAVIGQNAVLST

-436 YEISPLEGI
+436 YEISPLEGLQA
-445 SKRAAEAGIEV
+445 RAGSDIEIV
-456 TYAPGYKNYQMR
+456 YAPGYRNYVM
-468 MAWGRPGAG
+468 GRGNQAAA
-477 GPVDPLIANSPD
+477 DPLQTRNTA

-494 ALLAEA
+494 ELLAEA
-500 VALAKDADMV
+500 VELARNADMV
-510 IFFGGTNKS
+510 IFFAGTNKS

-528 NIDLPCGQNDVI
+528 NIDLPCGQNEIV
-540 KALYEANPNVATVLI
+540 KALHEVNPNLVTVLI
-555 SGGPTD
+555 SGGPCD
-561 LRALEPYSPAIVQ
+561 LRTLEQYSPAIVQ
-574 GWWNGLEG
+574 GWWNGMEG
-582 GTALAEVL
+582 GKALAEVL

-614 AMGNFPGNNTGEDL
+614 ALGNFPGENSGEDL

-642 EQIMEYIANLPEP
+642 EQIREYIANLPDPE
-655 VSEYTEGIF
+655 SRYTEGIF
-664 VGYRWFETKEVPVM
+664 VGYRWFDTKNVPVM

-688 DFEYGPLTCRQ
+688 DFEYGDLTCRQ
-699 KKDKFVVT
+699 KKDMIQVS
-707 FDVKNL
+707 FDLTNL
-713 GTMEADEVTQL
+713 GYMEADEVAQL
-724 YVKRL
+724 YVKRI
-729 DSKVERPLKELEA
+729 DSKVERPEKELEA
-742 FDRVTLKGGETKKVT
+742 FDRISLKAGETRKVT
-757 LEFPIS
+757 LEFPVS
-763 ELAHWDN
+763 ELAHWDME
-770 GTNGWVLEPGKLE
+770 TNGWVLEPGKIE

-795 SITTEI
+795 SIQTEI

>member
-1 MGKSDYIYIVKDVS
+1 MKKF
-15 TSLDMTGWKLDM
+15 
-27 TGWKLDMT
+27 
-35 KTIQLTI
+35 IQFAT
-42 FMKQIR
+42 
-48 ISAILACIAGMIA
+48 LAVIAAG
-61 FAGCKSM
+61 FASCAM

-75 VNDRKINKII
+75 VNDKKINEII

-132 FRSLGWTLDSA
+132 FRPLGWTLDSA

-168 GKEGRLRGK
+168 GREGRLRGK

-209 LSVEYTLGSQ
+209 LSVEYTIGSQ

-237 NRGSVN
+237 NRGSVD

-265 GGAMCIMPAYNK
+265 GGAMCVMPAYNK
-277 VNGYYCSENA
+277 VNGFYCSENA
-287 HLNNEILRDE
+287 HLNNEILRGE

-343 ALDEAVVDA
+343 ALSEDVVDA

-393 IVLLKNEAG
+393 IVLLKNEG
-402 NLPVAKDVKK
+402 NLPISKEVKK

-445 SKRAAEAGIEV
+445 QKRAAEAGVEV
-456 TYAPGYKNYQMR
+456 VYAPGYKNYKMR
-468 MAWGRPGAG
+468 MWGRPSA
-477 GPVDPLIANSPD
+477 GPVDPLVANSPN

-528 NIDLPCGQNDVI
+528 NIDLPNGQNEVI
-540 KALYEANPNVATVLI
+540 KALYEVNPNVATVLI

-561 LRALEPYSPAIVQ
+561 LRFLEPYSPSIVQ

-604 PLKLEDSPAY
+604 PKKLEDSPAY
-614 AMGNFPGNNTGEDL
+614 ALGVFPGKSAGEDL
-628 FTLMYRLDATGYTR
+628 FTLRYRLDATGYTP
-642 EQIMEYIANLPEP
+642 EQIMEYINNLPKP
-655 VSEYTEGIF
+655 VSEYKEGIF
-664 VGYRWFETKEVPVM
+664 VGYRWFEKKEVPVM

-688 DFEYGPLTCRQ
+688 DFEYGALKV
-699 KKDKFVVT
+699 KKSKKSVKVS

-713 GTMEADEVTQL
+713 GDMEADEVTQL
-724 YVKRL
+724 YVKRIG
-729 DSKVERPLKELEA
+729 SAVERPLKELEA
-742 FDRVTLKGGETKKVT
+742 FDRVTLQAGETKKVT
-757 LEFPIS
+757 LEFPIE

-770 GTNGWVLEPGKLE
+770 DTNQWVLEHGKIE

-795 SITTEI
+795 TIQTEI

>member
-1 MGKSDYIYIVKDVS
+1 MKKYLYS
-15 TSLDMTGWKLDM
+15 TALL
-27 TGWKLDMT
+27 
-35 KTIQLTI
+35 
-42 FMKQIR
+42 
-48 ISAILACIAGMIA
+48 ILA
-61 FAGCKSM
+61 AGCASL

-75 VNDRKINKII
+75 VNDKKINKII

-199 LSEDPVLAAR
+199 LSEDPVLSAR
-209 LSVEYTLGSQ
+209 LAVEYTKGSQ

-237 NRGSVN
+237 DRGSVD

-258 FEAAVKE
+258 FEAAIKE
-265 GGAMCIMPAYNK
+265 GGAMCVMPAYNK
-277 VNGYYCSENA
+277 VNGFYCSENA

-362 AIEPVPEDV
+362 AIDPVPEDV
-371 ANTVMTSQPETQKI
+371 ANTIMTSQPETQKI

-402 NLPVAKDVKK
+402 NLPIAKDVKK

-436 YEISPLEGI
+436 YEITPLEGI
-445 SKRAAEAGIEV
+445 QARAEKAGVEV
-456 TYAPGYKNYQMR
+456 VYAPGYKNYQMR
-468 MAWGRPGAG
+468 MGWGRPSA
-477 GPVDPLIANSPD
+477 GPVNPLVANSID

-528 NIDLPCGQNDVI
+528 NIDLPCGQNEVI

-561 LRALEPYSPAIVQ
+561 LRYLEPYSPAIVQ

-614 AMGNFPGNNTGEDL
+614 ATGSFPGEGSGEDL

-642 EQIMEYIANLPEP
+642 EQIREYIASLPDP
-655 VSEYTEGIF
+655 VSEYREGIL
-664 VGYRWFETKEVPVM
+664 VGYRWYDTKDVPVM

-688 DFEYGPLTCRQ
+688 EFEYGALTCKQ
-699 KKDKFVVT
+699 KKDKIQVS
-707 FDVKNL
+707 FDLKNL
-713 GTMEADEVTQL
+713 GDMEADEVAQL

-729 DSKVERPLKELEA
+729 DSKVERAEKELEA
-742 FDRVTLKGGETKKVT
+742 FERVALKAGETKNVT
-757 LEFPIS
+757 LEFPLS

-770 GTNGWVLEPGKLE
+770 ETNGWVLEPGKIE
-783 ILVGSASDDIRQ
+783 ILVGSASNDIRQ
-795 SITTEI
+795 SIQTEI

>member
-1 MGKSDYIYIVKDVS
+1 
-15 TSLDMTGWKLDM
+15 
-27 TGWKLDMT
+27 
-35 KTIQLTI
+35 
-42 FMKQIR
+42 MKKYLY
-48 ISAILACIAGMIA
+48 SAALLILA
-61 FAGCKSM
+61 AGCASL

-75 VNDRKINKII
+75 VNDKKINKII

-199 LSEDPVLAAR
+199 LSEDPVLSAR
-209 LSVEYTLGSQ
+209 LSVEYTKGSQ

-237 NRGSVN
+237 DRGSVD

-258 FEAAVKE
+258 FEAAIKE
-265 GGAMCIMPAYNK
+265 GGAMCVMPAYNK
-277 VNGYYCSENA
+277 VNGFYCSENA

-343 ALDEAVVDA
+343 ALDEAVVDE

-362 AIEPVPEDV
+362 AIDPVPEDV
-371 ANTVMTSQPETQKI
+371 ANTIMTSQPETQKI

-402 NLPVAKDVKK
+402 NLPIAKDVKK

-445 SKRAAEAGIEV
+445 QARAEKAGVEV
-456 TYAPGYKNYQMR
+456 VYAPGYKNYQMR
-468 MAWGRPGAG
+468 MGWGRPSA
-477 GPVDPLIANSPD
+477 GPVNPLVANSID

-494 ALLAEA
+494 SLLAEA

-528 NIDLPCGQNDVI
+528 NIDLPCGQNEVI

-561 LRALEPYSPAIVQ
+561 LRYLEPYSPAIVQ

-614 AMGNFPGNNTGEDL
+614 ATGSFPGEGSGEDL

-642 EQIMEYIANLPEP
+642 EQIQEYIASLPDP
-655 VSEYTEGIF
+655 VSEYREGIL
-664 VGYRWFETKEVPVM
+664 VGYRWYDTKDVPVM

-688 DFEYGPLTCRQ
+688 EFEYGPLTCKQ
-699 KKDKFVVT
+699 KKDKIQVS
-707 FDVKNL
+707 FDLKNL
-713 GTMEADEVTQL
+713 GDMEADEVAQL

-729 DSKVERPLKELEA
+729 DSKVERAEKELEA
-742 FDRVTLKGGETKKVT
+742 FERVALKAGETKNVT
-757 LEFPIS
+757 LEFPLS

-770 GTNGWVLEPGKLE
+770 ETNGWVLEPGKIE
-783 ILVGSASDDIRQ
+783 ILVGSASNDIRQ
-795 SITTEI
+795 SIHTEI

>member
-1 MGKSDYIYIVKDVS
+1 
-15 TSLDMTGWKLDM
+15 
-27 TGWKLDMT
+27 
-35 KTIQLTI
+35 
-42 FMKQIR
+42 MKQYLY
-48 ISAILACIAGMIA
+48 SAALLILA
-61 FAGCKSM
+61 AGCASL

-75 VNDRKINKII
+75 VNDKKINKII

-199 LSEDPVLAAR
+199 LSEDPVLSAR
-209 LSVEYTLGSQ
+209 LSVEYTKGSQ

-237 NRGSVN
+237 DRGSVD

-265 GGAMCIMPAYNK
+265 GGAMCVMPAYNK
-277 VNGYYCSENA
+277 VNGVYCSENA

-362 AIEPVPEDV
+362 AIDPVPEDV
-371 ANTVMTSQPETQKI
+371 ANTIMTSQPETQKI

-402 NLPVAKDVKK
+402 NLPIAKDVKK

-445 SKRAAEAGIEV
+445 QARAEKAGVEV
-456 TYAPGYKNYQMR
+456 VYAPGYKNYQMR
-468 MAWGRPGAG
+468 MGWGRPSA
-477 GPVDPLIANSPD
+477 GPVNPLVANSID

-528 NIDLPCGQNDVI
+528 NIDLPCGQNEVI

-561 LRALEPYSPAIVQ
+561 LRYLEPYSPAIVQ

-614 AMGNFPGNNTGEDL
+614 ATGSFPGEGSGEDL

-642 EQIMEYIANLPEP
+642 EQIREYIASLPDP
-655 VSEYTEGIF
+655 VSEYREGIL
-664 VGYRWFETKEVPVM
+664 VGYRWYDTKDVPVM

-688 DFEYGPLTCRQ
+688 EFEYGALTCKQ
-699 KKDKFVVT
+699 KKDKIQVS
-707 FDVKNL
+707 FDLKNL
-713 GTMEADEVTQL
+713 GDMEADEVAQL

-729 DSKVERPLKELEA
+729 DSKVERAEKELEA
-742 FDRVTLKGGETKKVT
+742 FERVALKAGETKNVT
-757 LEFPIS
+757 LEFPLS

-770 GTNGWVLEPGKLE
+770 ETNGWVLEPGKIE
-783 ILVGSASDDIRQ
+783 ILVGSASNDIRQ
-795 SITTEI
+795 SIHTEI

>member
-1 MGKSDYIYIVKDVS
+1 
-15 TSLDMTGWKLDM
+15 
-27 TGWKLDMT
+27 
-35 KTIQLTI
+35 
-42 FMKQIR
+42 MKKYLY
-48 ISAILACIAGMIA
+48 SAALLILA
-61 FAGCKSM
+61 AGCASL

-75 VNDRKINKII
+75 VNDKKINKII

-118 TDGPFGIREENGDG
+118 TDGPFGIREENGEG

-199 LSEDPVLAAR
+199 LSEDPVLSAR
-209 LSVEYTLGSQ
+209 LSVEYTKGSQ

-237 NRGSVN
+237 DRGSVD

-265 GGAMCIMPAYNK
+265 GGAMCVMPAYNK
-277 VNGYYCSENA
+277 VNGFYCSENA

-362 AIEPVPEDV
+362 AIDPVPEDV
-371 ANTVMTSQPETQKI
+371 ANTIMTSQPETQKI

-402 NLPVAKDVKK
+402 NLPIAKDVKK

-445 SKRAAEAGIEV
+445 QARAEKAGVEV
-456 TYAPGYKNYQMR
+456 VYAPGYKNYQMR
-468 MAWGRPGAG
+468 MGWGRPSA
-477 GPVDPLIANSPD
+477 GPVNPLVANSIN

-528 NIDLPCGQNDVI
+528 NIDLPCGQNEVI

-561 LRALEPYSPAIVQ
+561 LRYLEPYSPAIVQ

-614 AMGNFPGNNTGEDL
+614 ATGSFPGEGSGEDL

-642 EQIMEYIANLPEP
+642 EQIREYIASLPDP
-655 VSEYTEGIF
+655 VSEYREGIL
-664 VGYRWFETKEVPVM
+664 VGYRWYDTKDVPVM

-688 DFEYGPLTCRQ
+688 EFEYGALTCKQ
-699 KKDKFVVT
+699 KKDKIQVS
-707 FDVKNL
+707 FDLKNL
-713 GTMEADEVTQL
+713 GDMEADEVAQL

-729 DSKVERPLKELEA
+729 DSKVERAEKELEA
-742 FDRVTLKGGETKKVT
+742 FERVALKAGETKNVT
-757 LEFPIS
+757 LEFPLS

-770 GTNGWVLEPGKLE
+770 ETNGWVLEPGKIE
-783 ILVGSASDDIRQ
+783 ILVGSASNDIRQ
-795 SITTEI
+795 SIQTEI

>member
-1 MGKSDYIYIVKDVS
+1 MKKYLYS
-15 TSLDMTGWKLDM
+15 TALL
-27 TGWKLDMT
+27 
-35 KTIQLTI
+35 
-42 FMKQIR
+42 
-48 ISAILACIAGMIA
+48 ILA
-61 FAGCKSM
+61 AGCASL

-75 VNDRKINKII
+75 VNDKKINKII

-199 LSEDPVLAAR
+199 LSEDPVLSAR
-209 LSVEYTLGSQ
+209 LAVEYTKGSQ

-237 NRGSVN
+237 DRGSVD

-258 FEAAVKE
+258 FEAAIKE
-265 GGAMCIMPAYNK
+265 GGAMCVMPAYNK
-277 VNGYYCSENA
+277 VNGFYCSENA

-371 ANTVMTSQPETQKI
+371 ANTIMTSQPETQKI

-402 NLPVAKDVKK
+402 NLPIAKDVKK

-424 AAGGIGAGVKTL
+424 ADGGIGAGVKTL
-436 YEISPLEGI
+436 YEITPLEGI
-445 SKRAAEAGIEV
+445 QARAEKAGVEV
-456 TYAPGYKNYQMR
+456 VYAPGYKNYQMR
-468 MAWGRPGAG
+468 MGWGRPSA
-477 GPVDPLIANSPD
+477 GPVNPLVANSIN

-528 NIDLPCGQNDVI
+528 NIDLPCGQNEVI

-561 LRALEPYSPAIVQ
+561 LRYLEPYSPAIVQ

-614 AMGNFPGNNTGEDL
+614 ATGSFPGEGSGEDL

-642 EQIMEYIANLPEP
+642 EQIQEYIASLPDP
-655 VSEYTEGIF
+655 VSEYREGIL
-664 VGYRWFETKEVPVM
+664 VGYRWYDTKDVPVM

-688 DFEYGPLTCRQ
+688 DFEYGTLTCKQ
-699 KKDKFVVT
+699 KKDKIRVS
-707 FDVKNL
+707 FDLKNL
-713 GTMEADEVTQL
+713 GDMEADEVPQL

-729 DSKVERPLKELEA
+729 DSKVERAEKELEA
-742 FDRVTLKGGETKKVT
+742 FERVALKAGETKNVT
-757 LEFPIS
+757 LEFPLS

-770 GTNGWVLEPGKLE
+770 ETNGWVLEPGKIE
-783 ILVGSASDDIRQ
+783 ILVGSASNDIRQ
-795 SITTEI
+795 SIQTEI

>member
-1 MGKSDYIYIVKDVS
+1 
-15 TSLDMTGWKLDM
+15 
-27 TGWKLDMT
+27 
-35 KTIQLTI
+35 
-42 FMKQIR
+42 MKKYLY
-48 ISAILACIAGMIA
+48 SAALLILA
-61 FAGCKSM
+61 AGCASL

-75 VNDRKINKII
+75 VNDKKINKII

-199 LSEDPVLAAR
+199 LSEDPVLSAR
-209 LSVEYTLGSQ
+209 LSVEYTKGSQ

-237 NRGSVN
+237 DRGSVD

-258 FEAAVKE
+258 FEAAIKE
-265 GGAMCIMPAYNK
+265 GGAMCVMPAYNK
-277 VNGYYCSENA
+277 VNGFYCSENA

-362 AIEPVPEDV
+362 AIDPVPEDV
-371 ANTVMTSQPETQKI
+371 ANTIMTSQPETQKI

-402 NLPVAKDVKK
+402 NLPIAKDVKK

-445 SKRAAEAGIEV
+445 QARAEKAGVEV
-456 TYAPGYKNYQMR
+456 VYAPGYKNYQMR
-468 MAWGRPGAG
+468 MGWGRPSA
-477 GPVDPLIANSPD
+477 GPVNPLVANSID

-528 NIDLPCGQNDVI
+528 NIDLPCGQNEVI

-561 LRALEPYSPAIVQ
+561 LRYLEPYSPAIVQ

-614 AMGNFPGNNTGEDL
+614 ATGSFPGEGSGEDL

-642 EQIMEYIANLPEP
+642 EQIQEYIASLPDP
-655 VSEYTEGIF
+655 VSEYREGIL
-664 VGYRWFETKEVPVM
+664 VGYRWYDTKDVPVM

-688 DFEYGPLTCRQ
+688 EFEYGTLTCKQ
-699 KKDKFVVT
+699 KKDKIQVS
-707 FDVKNL
+707 FDLKNL
-713 GTMEADEVTQL
+713 GDMEADEVAQL

-729 DSKVERPLKELEA
+729 DSKVERAEKELEA
-742 FDRVTLKGGETKKVT
+742 FERVALKAGETKNVT
-757 LEFPIS
+757 LEFPLS

-770 GTNGWVLEPGKLE
+770 ETNGWVLEPGKIE
-783 ILVGSASDDIRQ
+783 ILVGSASNDIRQ
-795 SITTEI
+795 SIHTEI

>member
-1 MGKSDYIYIVKDVS
+1 MKKYLYS
-15 TSLDMTGWKLDM
+15 TALL
-27 TGWKLDMT
+27 
-35 KTIQLTI
+35 
-42 FMKQIR
+42 
-48 ISAILACIAGMIA
+48 ILA
-61 FAGCKSM
+61 AGCASL

-75 VNDRKINKII
+75 VNDKKINKII

-118 TDGPFGIREENGDG
+118 TDGPFGIREENGEG

-199 LSEDPVLAAR
+199 LSEDPVLSAR
-209 LSVEYTLGSQ
+209 LSVEYTKGSQ

-237 NRGSVN
+237 DRGSVD

-258 FEAAVKE
+258 FEAAIKE
-265 GGAMCIMPAYNK
+265 GGAMCVMPAYNK
-277 VNGYYCSENA
+277 VNGFYCSENA

-371 ANTVMTSQPETQKI
+371 ANTIMTSQPETQKI

-402 NLPVAKDVKK
+402 NLPIAKDVKK

-436 YEISPLEGI
+436 YEITPLEGI
-445 SKRAAEAGIEV
+445 QARAEKAGVEV
-456 TYAPGYKNYQMR
+456 VYAPGYKNYQMR
-468 MAWGRPGAG
+468 MGWGRPSA
-477 GPVDPLIANSPD
+477 GPVNPLVANSIN

-528 NIDLPCGQNDVI
+528 NIDLPCGQNEVI

-561 LRALEPYSPAIVQ
+561 LRYLEPYSPAIVQ

-614 AMGNFPGNNTGEDL
+614 ATGSFPGEGSGEDL

-642 EQIMEYIANLPEP
+642 EQIQEYIASLPDP
-655 VSEYTEGIF
+655 VSEYREGIL
-664 VGYRWFETKEVPVM
+664 VGYRWYDTKDVPVM

-688 DFEYGPLTCRQ
+688 EFEYGPLTCKQ
-699 KKDKFVVT
+699 KKDKIQVS
-707 FDVKNL
+707 FDLKNL
-713 GTMEADEVTQL
+713 GDMEADEVPQL

-729 DSKVERPLKELEA
+729 DSKVERAEKELEA
-742 FDRVTLKGGETKKVT
+742 FERVALKAGETKNVT
-757 LEFPIS
+757 LEFPLS

-770 GTNGWVLEPGKLE
+770 ETNGWVLEPGKIE
-783 ILVGSASDDIRQ
+783 ILVGSASNDIRQ
-795 SITTEI
+795 SIHTEI

>member
-1 MGKSDYIYIVKDVS
+1 MALIV
-15 TSLDMTGWKLDM
+15 
-27 TGWKLDMT
+27 
-35 KTIQLTI
+35 
-42 FMKQIR
+42 
-48 ISAILACIAGMIA
+48 
-61 FAGCKSM
+61 AGCGCGM
-68 SPQDRLT
+68 SPQEKLT
-75 VNDRKINKII
+75 VNDKKINKII

-150 ALAATWSKEMAYK
+150 ALAATWSKEMARK

-209 LSVEYTLGSQ
+209 LSVEYTIGSQ
-219 DAGTAVCLKH
+219 EAGTAVCLKH

-237 NRGSVN
+237 DRGSVN

-258 FEAAVKE
+258 FEAAIKE
-265 GGAMCIMPAYNK
+265 GGAMCVMPAYNK

-343 ALDEAVVDA
+343 ALPESVVDD

-371 ANTVMTSQPETQKI
+371 ANTIMTSQPETQQV

-393 IVLLKNEAG
+393 IVLLKNETG
-402 NLPVAKDVKK
+402 NLPIAPEVKK

-424 AAGGIGAGVKTL
+424 ASGGIGAGVKTL

-445 SKRAAEAGIEV
+445 QKRAAEAGVEV
-456 TYAPGYKNYQMR
+456 VYAPGYKNYKMR
-468 MAWGRPGAG
+468 MGWGRPAA
-477 GPVDPLIANSPD
+477 GPVDPLAATSTD

-500 VALAKDADMV
+500 VALAQDADMV

-528 NIDLPCGQNDVI
+528 NIDLPCGQNEVI
-540 KALYEANPNVATVLI
+540 KALYEANPNVVTVLI

-561 LRALEPYSPAIVQ
+561 LRFLEPYSPAIVQ

-604 PLKLEDSPAY
+604 PNKLEDSPAY
-614 AMGNFPGNNTGEDL
+614 ALGNFGQNASEDL

-642 EQIMEYIANLPEP
+642 EQIQEYIANLPAPE
-655 VSEYTEGIF
+655 SHYTEGIF
-664 VGYRWFETKEVPVM
+664 VGYRWFETKEIPVM

-688 DFEYGPLTCRQ
+688 DFEYGPLTCKQ
-699 KKDKFVVT
+699 KKDKFYVT
-707 FDVKNL
+707 FELKNL
-713 GTMEADEVTQL
+713 GNMEADEVAQL
-724 YVKRL
+724 YVKRI
-729 DSKVERPLKELEA
+729 DSAVERPLKELEA
-742 FDRVTLKGGETKKVT
+742 FDRVTLQAGETKTVT
-757 LEFPIS
+757 LEFPVS

-770 GTNGWVLEPGKLE
+770 ETNEWVLEHGKLE

-795 SITTEI
+795 TIETEI

>member
-1 MGKSDYIYIVKDVS
+1 
-15 TSLDMTGWKLDM
+15 
-27 TGWKLDMT
+27 
-35 KTIQLTI
+35 
-42 FMKQIR
+42 MKKYLY
-48 ISAILACIAGMIA
+48 SAALLILA
-61 FAGCKSM
+61 AGCASL

-75 VNDRKINKII
+75 VNDKKINKII

-199 LSEDPVLAAR
+199 LSEDPVLSAR
-209 LSVEYTLGSQ
+209 LSVEYTKGSQ

-237 NRGSVN
+237 DRGSVD

-258 FEAAVKE
+258 FEAAIKE
-265 GGAMCIMPAYNK
+265 GGAMCVMPAYNK
-277 VNGYYCSENA
+277 VNGFYCSENA

-362 AIEPVPEDV
+362 AIDPVPEDV
-371 ANTVMTSQPETQKI
+371 ANTIMTSQPETQKI

-393 IVLLKNEAG
+393 IVLLKNEVG
-402 NLPVAKDVKK
+402 NLPIAKDVKK

-445 SKRAAEAGIEV
+445 QARAEKAGVEV
-456 TYAPGYKNYQMR
+456 VYAPGYKNYQMR
-468 MAWGRPGAG
+468 MGWGRPSA
-477 GPVDPLIANSPD
+477 GPVNPLVANSID

-528 NIDLPCGQNDVI
+528 NIDLPCGQNEVI

-561 LRALEPYSPAIVQ
+561 LRYLEPYSPAIVQ

-614 AMGNFPGNNTGEDL
+614 ATGSFPGEGSGEDL

-642 EQIMEYIANLPEP
+642 EQIQEYIASLPDP
-655 VSEYTEGIF
+655 VSEYREGIL
-664 VGYRWFETKEVPVM
+664 VGYRWYDTKDVPVM

-688 DFEYGPLTCRQ
+688 EFEYGPLTCKQ
-699 KKDKFVVT
+699 KKDKIQVS
-707 FDVKNL
+707 FDLKNL
-713 GTMEADEVTQL
+713 GDMEADEVAQL

-729 DSKVERPLKELEA
+729 DSKVERAEKELEA
-742 FDRVTLKGGETKKVT
+742 FERVALKAGETKNVT
-757 LEFPIS
+757 LEFPVS

-770 GTNGWVLEPGKLE
+770 ETNGWVLEPGKIE
-783 ILVGSASDDIRQ
+783 ILVGSASNDIRQ
-795 SITTEI
+795 SIHTEI

>member
-1 MGKSDYIYIVKDVS
+1 
-15 TSLDMTGWKLDM
+15 
-27 TGWKLDMT
+27 
-35 KTIQLTI
+35 
-42 FMKQIR
+42 MKQYLY
-48 ISAILACIAGMIA
+48 SAALLILA
-61 FAGCKSM
+61 AGCASL

-75 VNDRKINKII
+75 VNDKKINKII

-199 LSEDPVLAAR
+199 LSEDPVLSAR
-209 LSVEYTLGSQ
+209 LSVEYTKGSQ

-237 NRGSVN
+237 DRGSVD

-265 GGAMCIMPAYNK
+265 GGAMCVMPAYNK
-277 VNGYYCSENA
+277 VNGFYCSENA

-362 AIEPVPEDV
+362 AIDPVPEDV
-371 ANTVMTSQPETQKI
+371 ANTIMTSQPETQKI

-393 IVLLKNEAG
+393 IVLLKNEVG
-402 NLPVAKDVKK
+402 NLPIAKDVKK

-445 SKRAAEAGIEV
+445 QARAEKAGVEV
-456 TYAPGYKNYQMR
+456 VYAPGYKNYQMR
-468 MAWGRPGAG
+468 MGWGRPSA
-477 GPVDPLIANSPD
+477 GPVNPLVANSID

-528 NIDLPCGQNDVI
+528 NIDLPCGQNEVI

-561 LRALEPYSPAIVQ
+561 LRYLEPYSPAIVQ

-614 AMGNFPGNNTGEDL
+614 ATGSFPGEGSGEDL

-642 EQIMEYIANLPEP
+642 EQIREYIASLPDP
-655 VSEYTEGIF
+655 VSEYREGIL
-664 VGYRWFETKEVPVM
+664 VGYRWYDTKDVPIM

-688 DFEYGPLTCRQ
+688 EFEYGALTCKQ
-699 KKDKFVVT
+699 KKDKIQVS
-707 FDVKNL
+707 FDLKNL
-713 GTMEADEVTQL
+713 GDMEADEVAQL

-729 DSKVERPLKELEA
+729 DSKVERAEKELEA
-742 FDRVTLKGGETKKVT
+742 FERVALKAGETKNVT
-757 LEFPIS
+757 LEFPLS

-770 GTNGWVLEPGKLE
+770 ETNGWVLEPGKIE
-783 ILVGSASDDIRQ
+783 ILVGSASNDIRQ
-795 SITTEI
+795 SIQTEI

>member
-1 MGKSDYIYIVKDVS
+1 
-15 TSLDMTGWKLDM
+15 
-27 TGWKLDMT
+27 
-35 KTIQLTI
+35 
-42 FMKQIR
+42 MKQYLY
-48 ISAILACIAGMIA
+48 SAALLILA
-61 FAGCKSM
+61 AGCASL

-75 VNDRKINKII
+75 VNDKKINKII

-199 LSEDPVLAAR
+199 LSEDPVLSAR
-209 LSVEYTLGSQ
+209 LSVEYTKGSQ

-237 NRGSVN
+237 DRGSVD

-258 FEAAVKE
+258 FEAAIKE
-265 GGAMCIMPAYNK
+265 GGAMCVMPAYNK
-277 VNGYYCSENA
+277 VNGFYCSENA

-362 AIEPVPEDV
+362 AIDPVPEDV
-371 ANTVMTSQPETQKI
+371 ANTIMTSQPETQKI

-402 NLPVAKDVKK
+402 NLPIAKDVKK

-445 SKRAAEAGIEV
+445 QARAEKAGVEV
-456 TYAPGYKNYQMR
+456 VYAPGYKNYQMR
-468 MAWGRPGAG
+468 MGWGRPSA
-477 GPVDPLIANSPD
+477 GPVNPLVANSID

-528 NIDLPCGQNDVI
+528 NIDLPCGQNEVI

-561 LRALEPYSPAIVQ
+561 LRYLEPYSPAIVQ

-614 AMGNFPGNNTGEDL
+614 ATGSFPGEGSGEDL

-642 EQIMEYIANLPEP
+642 EQIQEYIASLPDP
-655 VSEYTEGIF
+655 VSEYREGIL
-664 VGYRWFETKEVPVM
+664 VGYRWYDTKDVPVM

-688 DFEYGPLTCRQ
+688 EFEYGALTCKQ
-699 KKDKFVVT
+699 KKDKIQVS
-707 FDVKNL
+707 FDLKNL
-713 GTMEADEVTQL
+713 GDMEADEVAQL

-729 DSKVERPLKELEA
+729 DSKVERAEKELEA
-742 FDRVTLKGGETKKVT
+742 FERVALKAGETKNVT
-757 LEFPIS
+757 LEFPLS

-770 GTNGWVLEPGKLE
+770 ETNGWVLEPGKIE
-783 ILVGSASDDIRQ
+783 ILVGSASNDIRQ
-795 SITTEI
+795 SIQTKI